1 MRPKRVVRAPGPE
14 WPDPVMV
21 KEWMTHPVT
30 TIASDASVRQAAELM
45 RTQRI
50 RHLPVMDGGRLVGIV
65 TDRDLRQVFLD
76 PVIHDRLADLAATL
90 ETLKVREIM
99 TWAVITVRP
108 ETGIRQAARL
118 MREQKVGALPV
129 VEAGRVIGML
139 TERDLL
145 RAVETLIHDR
155 VRSVRPLESSAV
167 AAIPKLYQYGFPE
180 PSWGEPWQNETP
192 GL

>member
-1 MRPKRVVRAPGPE
+1 MRPKRAVRAPGPE

-30 TIASDASVRQAAELM
+30 TIASGAPVRQAAELM

-90 ETLKVREIM
+90 ETHS
-99 TWAVITVRP
+99 RP
-108 ETGIRQAARL
+108 
-118 MREQKVGALPV
+118 
-129 VEAGRVIGML
+129 
-139 TERDLL
+139 
-145 RAVETLIHDR
+145 
-155 VRSVRPLESSAV
+155 
-167 AAIPKLYQYGFPE
+167 
-180 PSWGEPWQNETP
+180 
-192 GL
+192 